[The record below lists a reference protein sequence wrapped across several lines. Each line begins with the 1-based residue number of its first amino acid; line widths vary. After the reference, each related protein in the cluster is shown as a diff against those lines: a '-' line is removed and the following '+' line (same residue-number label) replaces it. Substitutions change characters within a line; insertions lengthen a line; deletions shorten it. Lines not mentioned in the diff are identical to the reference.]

1 MFQIDEDG
9 EYLTENIFSGV
20 KFLERMPYY
29 SITTT
34 ASGGLAWTAEHKNH
48 GTWRHK
54 WGPNED
60 TVNVYSD
67 GIGGFEINRTSDD
80 GFIIGTW
87 GGIIIKTDS
96 ELYYE
101 SEIDDG

>member
-1 MFQIDEDG
+1 
-9 EYLTENIFSGV
+9 
-20 KFLERMPYY
+20 MPYF

-34 ASGGLAWTAEHKNH
+34 ARGGIAWTAEHKVH
-48 GTWRHK
+48 GTWIYK

-67 GIGGFEINRTSDD
+67 GIGGFEINRTVDE

-96 ELYYE
+96 ELNYDENIY
-101 SEIDDG
+101 